1 MGVIQYFVSVLS
13 KDDGQGSE
21 ERNAYFLNHF
31 RKLTQKKIEEVNKLR
46 SD

>member
-31 RKLTQKKIEEVNKLR
+31 RKLMQKFKEVNRLR